1 MSLID
6 TLAPLRAHGGMR
18 TTGLDDATLLAFA
31 DRDPQLAE
39 AISAAAEA
47 YAAVRAEFPALLDM
61 EEDAQRAEV
70 EDLDHVGVLQR
81 DGELGLLEEEADE
94 DGVLA
99 EVRQDALHG

>member
-47 YAAVRAEFPALLDM
+47 HAAVRA
-61 EEDAQRAEV
+61 
-70 EDLDHVGVLQR
+70 
-81 DGELGLLEEEADE
+81 
-94 DGVLA
+94 
-99 EVRQDALHG
+99 